1 MLQRIIE
8 AFPDEELL
16 SADGF
21 DTAVIGIE
29 ANSMKLIYSTQK
41 ILEILMED
49 MNAEDAIEYFEFNI
63 KCAYVGEKTPIYCD
77 DDF

>member
-21 DTAVIGIE
+21 DAAVIGIE

>member
-1 MLQRIIE
+1 MKSYYLQM
-8 AFPDEELL
+8 D
-16 SADGF
+16 
-21 DTAVIGIE
+21 
-29 ANSMKLIYSTQK
+29 LIV
-41 ILEILMED
+41 EILMED